1 MANNSQNIIDL
12 ENKRIGPLLAKLSI
26 PTTIGMLANSLYNIV
41 DTIFIGKG
49 VGTLAIAAIGIVFP
63 IQMIIMALAQLIGLG
78 AASMISRSLGKKDF
92 DRAGLTAGNSFIAI
106 TILGIVF
113 SVIIFVFMNPILRL
127 FGATENILPYA
138 RDYLFIIAFGFV
150 YFPFLVSTNN
160 LIRSEG
166 DAKNS
171 MIILLLA
178 TISNIILDPIFI
190 FVFKL
195 GIKGAAYAT
204 IIAQFI
210 GFVYAI
216 LYYVRK
222 KSSIKIKIH
231 HFRLK
236 FSVIKEMVS
245 LGFASFI
252 RQVSASFLII
262 LVNNSLRVYGGD
274 IAIAAYSVV
283 NRIVMFV
290 TMPLFG
296 IVAGVQPMI
305 GYNYGAMKMNRVKES
320 LKVSILSTVV
330 IGLFFSILF
339 LVFPAPVISIFSNDP
354 ELIASGAF
362 PLRMIILL
370 FPLIGFQFIG
380 AGFFQ
385 SIGKARPSIILS
397 LTRQVLFLLPLI
409 LLLPLLWGVN
419 GIWIAFPIA
428 DLLAIII
435 TGIFLYRELKKINK
449 LELAYSQV

>member
-1 MANNSQNIIDL
+1 MVKSQNIIDL

-26 PTTIGMLANSLYNIV
+26 PTTIGMLVNSLYNIV

-78 AASMISRSLGKKDF
+78 SASIISRNLGKKEYE
-92 DRAGLTAGNSFIAI
+92 RAGLVAGNSFIAI
-106 TILGIVF
+106 TVLGIIISVVVF
-113 SVIIFVFMNPILRL
+113 MFMNPILRL

-138 RDYLFIIAFGFV
+138 RDYLFIVAFGFV
-150 YFPFLVSTNN
+150 FFPFLVSTNN
-160 LIRSEG
+160 LIRAEG

-178 TISNIILDPIFI
+178 TVSNIILDPIFI

-210 GFVYAI
+210 GFTYAI
-216 LYYVRK
+216 LYYLRK
-222 KSSIKIKIH
+222 KSSIPIKIH

-236 FSVIKEMVS
+236 FSVIKEMIS

-252 RQVSASFLII
+252 RQVSASFLIV

-274 IAIAAYSVV
+274 VAIAAYSVV

-305 GYNYGAMKMNRVKES
+305 GYNFGAMRMSRVKKS
-320 LKVSILSTVV
+320 LKVSVLSTVV

-339 LVFPAPVISIFSNDP
+339 LVFPTPIISLFSNDP
-354 ELIASGAF
+354 ELISSGAF

-370 FPLIGFQFIG
+370 FSMIGFQFIG

-397 LTRQVLFLLPLI
+397 LTRQVLYLLPLI

-428 DLLAIII
+428 DLLAIIT
-435 TGIFLYRELKKINK
+435 TGIFLYREIKKINK
-449 LELAYSQV
+449 LELAYIQT